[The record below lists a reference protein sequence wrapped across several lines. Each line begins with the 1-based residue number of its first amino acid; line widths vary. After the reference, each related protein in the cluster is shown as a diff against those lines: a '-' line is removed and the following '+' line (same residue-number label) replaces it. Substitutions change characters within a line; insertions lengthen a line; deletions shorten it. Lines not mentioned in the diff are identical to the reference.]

1 MNPLQCWLNFL
12 LETKL
17 ILLTVVLSG
26 NMASVQQGCHK
37 TTKEKQGLWLSCTRI
52 SNDTSF
58 LPAFRISKNLK
69 HDSSGGSEALLRANI
84 LKAEEHKNQKHCSF
98 ILITPGAGS
107 TKILYN
113 EVSAH
118 TTQNAHHQKKKIYK
132 QTINA
137 ERLWREGN
145 PPTRLVR
152 MLIDTATM

>member
-12 LETKL
+12 LETEL

-84 LKAEEHKNQKHCSF
+84 LKQKSTRIKSIVLLFSLLQALGRQRSCTMRYQ
-98 ILITPGAGS
+98 LTPLR
-107 TKILYN
+107 TPII
-113 EVSAH
+113 
-118 TTQNAHHQKKKIYK
+118 KKKKSTNK
-132 QTINA
+132 Q
-137 ERLWREGN
+137 
-145 PPTRLVR
+145 
-152 MLIDTATM
+152 

>member
-1 MNPLQCWLNFL
+1 MLVDLL
-12 LETKL
+12 LETEL
-17 ILLTVVLSG
+17 ILLTVALSG

-37 TTKEKQGLWLSCTRI
+37 TIKEKQGLWLSCTHI

-84 LKAEEHKNQKHCSF
+84 LKAEQHKNQKHCSF

-118 TTQNAHHQKKKIYK
+118 TSQNAHHQKKIYK

-137 ERLWREGN
+137 ERVWREGN
-145 PPTRLVR
+145 PPTRLLK